1 MESAADISETALS
14 PFIMSQNYQ
23 HQSCQYRNTPA
34 RQSNAKGNLKTPR
47 YCINQG
53 MRQQK
58 GTRPIQVKCQNLD
71 IVIIH
76 TELKSY
82 VFNVLK
88 YYNQVFLTCIRSI
101 NLYQNRLN
109 TV

>member
-1 MESAADISETALS
+1 MYQQG
-14 PFIMSQNYQ
+14 SQMQ
-23 HQSCQYRNTPA
+23 KATLKHQGIAST
-34 RQSNAKGNLKTPR
+34 
-47 YCINQG
+47 QG

-58 GTRPIQVKCQNLD
+58 GTSPIQVRCQNLD

-88 YYNQVFLTCIRSI
+88 YYNQVFLTCVAWRS
-101 NLYQNRLN
+101 
-109 TV
+109 